1 MLIYGKKYSFPGKPM
16 NQKKIPTGIKSLDSI
31 LHGGFPSGSLVLL
44 EGEIGA
50 GDFEFMLTTASR
62 LLRYGDNND
71 ACTIIP
77 PKLCY
82 LSFTRPTE
90 DILKEVALSFPEYYA
105 VMEESIQQNRIDFK
119 DFSNAYFASS
129 FIPQTWMS
137 TMEKESTLDSLKW
150 SAEEKN
156 LVETL
161 IEYLDENARGNIVII
176 DSLTALAQYC
186 LNRMRWM
193 DLIMFLRGL
202 QRASKI
208 WDGIIYAMLSEG
220 IFSNSNQE
228 EIAECFDGVIVF
240 KWEQL
245 GPSQRQRTMHFKKF
259 RGVLPVLD
267 EDNIVNFETQ
277 INSGKGFEVSNIK
290 RVRGR

>member
-1 MLIYGKKYSFPGKPM
+1 M
-16 NQKKIPTGIKSLDSI
+16 NLTKIPTGINSLDSI
-31 LHGGFPSGSLVLL
+31 LHGGFPSGSVVLL
-44 EGEIGA
+44 QGEIGA
-50 GDFEFMLTTASR
+50 GDFEFALTTASR
-62 LLRYGDNND
+62 LLMCGEKND
-71 ACTIIP
+71 SCTIIP

-90 DILKEVALSFPEYYA
+90 DILKEVELSFPEYYA
-105 VMEESIQQNRIDFK
+105 VMEESIQQDRIEFK
-119 DFSNAYFASS
+119 DFSNAFFASS
-129 FIPQTWMS
+129 FIPSTWIS
-137 TMEKESTLDSLKW
+137 TEKIEPTFDSLKW

-161 IEYLDENARGNIVII
+161 VEYLDRNANGNIVII

-186 LNRMRWM
+186 LNRMQWK

-202 QRASKI
+202 QRASKM
-208 WDGIIYAMLSEG
+208 WNGIIYALLSEG
-220 IFSNSNQE
+220 IFSNSKQE
-228 EIAECFDGVIVF
+228 EIAECFDGAIVF

-259 RGVLPVLD
+259 RGVLPALD

-277 INSGKGFEVSNIK
+277 INSGKGFEVLNIK

>member
-1 MLIYGKKYSFPGKPM
+1 M
-16 NQKKIPTGIKSLDSI
+16 NQTKIPTGINSLDFI

-44 EGEIGA
+44 QGEIGA
-50 GDFEFMLTTASR
+50 GDLEFALTTASR
-62 LLRYGDNND
+62 LLMCGENND
-71 ACTIIP
+71 AGTIIP

-82 LSFTRPTE
+82 ISFTRSTE
-90 DILKEVALSFPEYYA
+90 DILNEAELSFPDFYA
-105 VMEESIQQNRIDFK
+105 VMKKSIQQDRIEFR

-129 FIPQTWMS
+129 FIPASWMS
-137 TMEKESTLDSLKW
+137 ATRMEPTFDSLKW
-150 SAEEKN
+150 NAEEKN

-161 IEYLDENARGNIVII
+161 VEYLDKNAKGNIVII

-186 LNRMRWM
+186 LDRMDWK

-202 QRASKI
+202 QRVSKI
-208 WDGIIYAMLSEG
+208 WNGIIYALLSDG
-220 IFSNSNQE
+220 IFSNSNRQ
-228 EIAECFDGVIVF
+228 EIAECMDGVIIF

-245 GPSQRQRTMHFKKF
+245 GPSQRQRTMHIKKF

-267 EDNIVNFETQ
+267 GDDIVNFETR
-277 INSGKGFEVSNIK
+277 ISSGKGFEVSNIK

>member
-1 MLIYGKKYSFPGKPM
+1 M
-16 NQKKIPTGIKSLDSI
+16 NKTMIQTKIPTGIDTLDSI

-44 EGEIGA
+44 QGEIGA
-50 GDFEFMLTTASR
+50 GDFEFALTTASR
-62 LLRYGDNND
+62 LLMCGKNSDS
-71 ACTIIP
+71 CTIIP

-82 LSFTRPTE
+82 ISFTRSTE
-90 DILKEVALSFPEYYA
+90 DILKEAALSFPEYYA
-105 VMEESIQQNRIDFK
+105 IMQESIKQDRIEFK

-129 FIPQTWMS
+129 FIPTSWMS
-137 TMEKESTLDSLKW
+137 SDRMELTFESLKW

-156 LVETL
+156 LVDSL
-161 IEYLDENARGNIVII
+161 VEYLDQNAKGNIVII

-186 LNRMRWM
+186 LNRMEWK

-208 WDGIIYAMLSEG
+208 WDGIIYTILSDG
-220 IFSNSNQE
+220 IFTNSNQQ
-228 EIAECFDGVIVF
+228 EIAECMDGVIIF

-245 GPSQRQRTMHFKKF
+245 GPSQRQRTMHIKKF
-259 RGVLPVLD
+259 RGVLPLLD
-267 EDNIVNFETQ
+267 EDNIVNFEIQ
-277 INSGKGFEVSNIK
+277 IGSGKGFEVSNIK

>member
-1 MLIYGKKYSFPGKPM
+1 M
-16 NQKKIPTGIKSLDSI
+16 NQTKIPTGINSLDFI
-31 LHGGFPSGSLVLL
+31 LHGGFPSGSLVMLQ
-44 EGEIGA
+44 GEIGA
-50 GDFEFMLTTASR
+50 GDFEFALTTASR
-62 LLRYGDNND
+62 LLMCGEKND
-71 ACTIIP
+71 SCTIIP

-82 LSFTRPTE
+82 LSFTRSTE
-90 DILKEVALSFPEYYA
+90 DILNEVELSFPDFYA
-105 VMEESIQQNRIDFK
+105 VMKESIQQDRIEFK

-129 FIPQTWMS
+129 FIPATWMS
-137 TMEKESTLDSLKW
+137 ATRTEPTFESLKW

-161 IEYLDENARGNIVII
+161 VEYLDKNAKGNIVII

-186 LNRMRWM
+186 LNRMQWK

-202 QRASKI
+202 QRVSKT

-220 IFSNSNQE
+220 IFSNSNQQ
-228 EIAECFDGVIVF
+228 EIAECMDGVIVF

-245 GPSQRQRTMHFKKF
+245 GPSQRQRTMHIKKF

-267 EDNIVNFETQ
+267 GDDIVNFETQ
-277 INSGKGFEVSNIK
+277 ISSGKGFEVSNIK